1 MKWIATTPEK
11 QWQTMQLTDTPAS
24 AHRLTLT
31 GEECQTVEG
40 FGGCFN
46 ELSYIALSSLDKSE
60 QDKVLDEL
68 FSKEGCA
75 FNWGRI
81 SVGAN
86 DYAERWYSHN
96 ETDQDYDM
104 SAFSIARD
112 EKYVLPYIR
121 EAQKRC
127 PNMKFFASPWSPPTW
142 MKNPPVYNYGRMVRD
157 EKTQLAY
164 CEYFRRFLDAY
175 EKEGVKVSRL
185 CLQNEPFADQ
195 KFPSCLWSSEEFR
208 VFIRDY
214 IGPYFEKNNVD
225 TEIWL
230 GTLNGPT
237 EMDFTMHGIVNDLY
251 SSYIDNILFDDEARK
266 YISGLG
272 YQWNGQRV
280 IHKTHETFPE
290 LGLMQTENE
299 CGDGSNNWTYAA
311 YIFDLVRHYFQ
322 YGVTVYTYWNMILQ
336 PGGSSTW
343 GWRQNTMITIDPETK
358 TVTYNPE
365 FYVMKHYAHFIKP
378 GAKVLAGSGHW
389 NMSAMAFKNPDGEI
403 IVVVQNTLDRE
414 RTFTF
419 EGEGKSFSAVL
430 APHSMNT
437 FAL

>member
-1 MKWIATTPEK
+1 MKWIETTPAE
-11 QWQTMQLTDTPAS
+11 QWKEITPTETAPS
-24 AHRLTLT
+24 AHKLTLT
-31 GEECQTVEG
+31 GKTCQSVEG

-46 ELSYIALSSLDKSE
+46 ELSHIALMELSPADQE
-60 QDKVLDEL
+60 KVLDAL
-68 FSKEGCA
+68 FSEEGCA

-86 DYAERWYSHN
+86 DYAASWYSYD
-96 ETDQDYDM
+96 ETPGDYNM
-104 SAFSIARD
+104 EHFSIARD
-112 EKYVLPYIR
+112 QEHVLPYIR
-121 EAQKRC
+121 EAQKRS
-127 PNMKFFASPWSPPTW
+127 PDMKFFASPWSPPTW

-214 IGPYFEKNNVD
+214 IGPYFKEHKVD

-230 GTLNGPT
+230 GTLNGPI
-237 EMDFTMHGIVNDLY
+237 EMDFGMRGIMLDLY
-251 SSYIDNILFDDEARK
+251 SSYLDNILFDDEARQ
-266 YISGLG
+266 YISGVG

-322 YGVTVYTYWNMILQ
+322 YGVTVYAYWNMILE

-343 GWRQNTMITIDPETK
+343 GWRQNTMITVDPETH
-358 TVTYNPE
+358 TATFNPE
-365 FYVMKHYAHFIKP
+365 YYVMKHYAHFIKA
-378 GAKVLAGSGHW
+378 GAKVLEGSGHW
-389 NMSAMAFKNPDGEI
+389 NMSAMAFLNPDGSL
-403 IVVVQNTLDRE
+403 VVTAQNTLDRE
-414 RTFTF
+414 RVFTF
-419 EGEGKSFSAVL
+419 EGEGKTFSVTL
-430 APHSMNT
+430 KPHSMNT
-437 FAL
+437 FVL

>member
-24 AHRLTLT
+24 VHRLTLT

-60 QDKVLDEL
+60 QDKVLDDL

-112 EKYVLPYIR
+112 EKYILPYIR

-127 PNMKFFASPWSPPTW
+127 PDMKFFASPWSPPTW

-164 CEYFRRFLDAY
+164 CEYFRRFLDA
-175 EKEGVKVSRL
+175 VSYTHL
-185 CLQNEPFADQ
+185 
-195 KFPSCLWSSEEFR
+195 
-208 VFIRDY
+208 
-214 IGPYFEKNNVD
+214 
-225 TEIWL
+225 
-230 GTLNGPT
+230 
-237 EMDFTMHGIVNDLY
+237 DL
-251 SSYIDNILFDDEARK
+251 L
-266 YISGLG
+266 
-272 YQWNGQRV
+272 
-280 IHKTHETFPE
+280 
-290 LGLMQTENE
+290 
-299 CGDGSNNWTYAA
+299 
-311 YIFDLVRHYFQ
+311 
-322 YGVTVYTYWNMILQ
+322 
-336 PGGSSTW
+336 
-343 GWRQNTMITIDPETK
+343 DPE
-358 TVTYNPE
+358 E
-365 FYVMKHYAHFIKP
+365 
-378 GAKVLAGSGHW
+378 
-389 NMSAMAFKNPDGEI
+389 E
-403 IVVVQNTLDRE
+403 
-414 RTFTF
+414 
-419 EGEGKSFSAVL
+419 
-430 APHSMNT
+430 
-437 FAL
+437 